1 MEWGHVEVDLT
12 RIRQA
17 ACKLTKDAY
26 ASERTGANNKQEGV
40 GVLTVH
46 ASRSKLY
53 E

>member
-1 MEWGHVEVDLT
+1 MEADLT

-17 ACKLTKDAY
+17 ACKLIKDAY
-26 ASERTGANNKQEGV
+26 ASEQTGANSTQEGV

-46 ASRSKLY
+46 ACRSKLY